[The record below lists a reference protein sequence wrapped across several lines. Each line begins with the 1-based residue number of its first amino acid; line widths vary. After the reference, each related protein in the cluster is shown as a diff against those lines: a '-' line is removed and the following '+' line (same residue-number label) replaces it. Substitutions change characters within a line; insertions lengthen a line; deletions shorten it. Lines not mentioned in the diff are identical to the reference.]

1 MAFSDLVYDL
11 EKLSEQLTDIFGG
24 NEENFNETAVG
35 LVGKYYETLGF
46 DSFRDDYYLFDS
58 GYSEEFGVQQTRER
72 IMKKTKKQMLD
83 DIGFTTAMIL
93 EFVDLEYRY
102 NSLEAT
108 VGMTITKNLL
118 LKKAIIK

>member
-1 MAFSDLVYDL
+1 
-11 EKLSEQLTDIFGG
+11 
-24 NEENFNETAVG
+24 
-35 LVGKYYETLGF
+35 
-46 DSFRDDYYLFDS
+46 
-58 GYSEEFGVQQTRER
+58 
-72 IMKKTKKQMLD
+72 MKKTKKQMLD